1 MIARSQFLTY
11 ILGIPVFD
19 NRRSFPDPI
28 NCSQTQKQKRVK
40 RERTVSIGAEKEQGK
55 HTTHRRTFE
64 HTEQAG
70 LRQQAAKSGESR
82 QASAANVLARSRGKQ
97 VRSCKGD
104 RRSRR

>member
-1 MIARSQFLTY
+1 MLARRLFLTY
-11 ILGIPVFD
+11 ILGIPVFA
-19 NRRSFPDPI
+19 NMHSFPYPI
-28 NCSQTQKQKRVK
+28 NRPQAQQQKRVK
-40 RERTVSIGAEKEQGK
+40 RESTVSNGAEKEQGK

-64 HTEQAG
+64 HTGQAG
-70 LRQQAAKSGESR
+70 LRQQAVKSGESR